1 MEKRKRSTLF
11 FLAAVLC
18 LSMMAV
24 PAAAMDVPPET
35 PDNTIITPQAEETE
49 WIYRKIIATGKYQKR
64 LWSITYGYWLTD
76 WIDCVV

>member
-1 MEKRKRSTLF
+1 MKKRSMLF
-11 FLAAVLC
+11 FLAAVLS

-24 PAAAMDVPPET
+24 PAAAMDIPET
-35 PDNTIITPQAEETE
+35 PDDTIITPQAEETE
-49 WIYRKIIATGKYQKR
+49 WVYRRIIATGQCQRR

>member
-1 MEKRKRSTLF
+1 MEKRKRPALF

-24 PAAAMDVPPET
+24 PAAAMDIPET
-35 PDNTIITPQAEETE
+35 PDNTIITPNAEETE

-64 LWSITYGYWLTD
+64 LWSITYGVWLTD
-76 WIDCVV
+76 WIDCVVE